1 MKKILTLLLLSV
13 SIPTSAQIDPFSK
26 ADSLLVKGHYKLALA
41 HLKSIDTLRGMKNY
55 KIGGIYASIDDF
67 KNAITYYTKSLEFKE
82 NFKVQRALASAYY
95 RIKKYKEAIIIYEA
109 ILEKD
114 TENLIIQF
122 QLGKLYMATNALKK
136 ASKTIKMLSLKDPQN
151 PNYQY
156 QLGLIAA
163 RKSNRNGML
172 THFLNAYEIDTTHIK
187 SVYQLAKRFSVL
199 RKRDSSRLFTDKG
212 LALNPLHLN
221 LNKLKINSLF
231 RNKKYQKSIERLRL
245 LDSLDP
251 NQLYTQKMLGR
262 SYFGLDSLDL
272 AVVYFKKAQEIDQDD
287 FNIPLNL
294 GHIYAAKK
302 EHNKASM
309 YYIRALS
316 TGKKDR
322 SEAYY
327 GSGMQYVALQQPKIA
342 IAMFKKALIENG
354 GKYKIHYQLA
364 LTSDSYYKDKKIAYD
379 LYDNYLM
386 RFDDKDEDLTKFVSA
401 RMKAIKTSLFMSGV
415 EVK

>member
-1 MKKILTLLLLSV
+1 
-13 SIPTSAQIDPFSK
+13 
-26 ADSLLVKGHYKLALA
+26 
-41 HLKSIDTLRGMKNY
+41 MKNY
-55 KIGGIYASIDDF
+55 KIGSIYASIDDF
-67 KNAITYYTKSLEFKE
+67 KNAITYYIKSLEFKE
-82 NFKVQRALASAYY
+82 NFKVQRALANAYY
-95 RIKKYKEAIIIYEA
+95 RVKKYKEAIIIYESL
-109 ILEKD
+109 LEKD

-136 ASKTIKMLSLKDPQN
+136 ASKTFKMLSLKDPQN

-163 RKSNRNGML
+163 RKANGNGML
-172 THFLNAYEIDTTHIK
+172 THFLNAYKIDTTHVK
-187 SVYQLAKRFSVL
+187 SIYQLAKTFSAI
-199 RKRDSSRLFTDKG
+199 RKRDSARLFADKG
-212 LALNPLHLN
+212 LALHPRHLN

-231 RNKKYQKSIERLRL
+231 RNQKYQKSIDRLHV
-245 LDSLDP
+245 LDSINP
-251 NQLYTQKMLGR
+251 NDLYTQKMLGR

-272 AVVYFKKAQEIDQDD
+272 AEVYFKKAQKIDRED

-302 EHNKASM
+302 EHYRASM
-309 YYIRALS
+309 YYIMARS

-327 GSGMQYVALQQPKIA
+327 GAGMQYVALQQPKMA

-364 LTSDSYYKDKKIAYD
+364 LTSDSFYKDKKIAYE
-379 LYDNYLM
+379 LYENYLL
-386 RFDDKDEDLTKFVSA
+386 RFDDKDKDLTKFVIS
-401 RMKAIKTSLFMSGV
+401 RKKALKTSLFMSGAQ
-415 EVK
+415 VK